1 MVDRLATSAEALQG
15 KVIALERL
23 SASKVDRA
31 ELEQVQMA
39 AARLKRF
46 DTFQASSA
54 SRLDDLE
61 DSAGKLYEA
70 QAGHGDIIAALQRRA
85 RQLTEGL
92 GRKAEVGF
100 LSFFLLSC
108 FLAFLRVAWACYF
121 CCLTHASTTTIH
133 DHRVNVT

>member
-1 MVDRLATSAEALQG
+1 MVDRLATSAESLQG

-46 DTFQASSA
+46 DTFQALSA
-54 SRLDDLE
+54 TRLDDLE

-70 QAGHGDIIAALQRRA
+70 QAAHSETLAALQRRA

-92 GRKAEVGF
+92 ARKAEVGPA
-100 LSFFLLSC
+100 LHE
-108 FLAFLRVAWACYF
+108 ARWALGAPTV
-121 CCLTHASTTTIH
+121 LTI
-133 DHRVNVT
+133 